1 MNVYPRPI
9 EEIRSQEYPYLEGE
23 LFRSRNLARLTPPG
37 RTYLDHAGTQLPPKS
52 LVDRFAADLATN
64 LYGNPHSE
72 SAPAALSGAR
82 VAAVRARTLA
92 FFGADPD
99 EYDLVFV
106 ANATAAIKLVAD
118 GFRDYCATAAAEDE
132 AAAAAGRAGRAL
144 AARFNWLPRGRRRR
158 RKGKRAREFHFLYHR
173 DAHTSVV
180 GARELSTRH
189 RCLGSDA
196 DVARWIRGLPA
207 GADGAPAGAVSL
219 FAYPGQ
225 SNMTGRRLPLSWSA
239 DVHRAG
245 AGAVYTL
252 LDAAA
257 LATTKPLRVSQWEP
271 DFVAVSFYKIFG
283 FPDLGALLVRRPPP
297 SPAAPPPGRILTAR
311 RYFGG
316 GTVDMVAALDA
327 SWHVRK
333 RGALHDALE
342 EGTVPFHS
350 VVALGHALDAME
362 RVYGGL
368 GNVGRHTARLTAELH
383 AELAG
388 LRHACGAPVVRVH
401 NEPGARFGD
410 PDVQGATVA
419 FSVLGAPPPSSSS
432 SSSEFEGGE
441 QRGPRR
447 EQPAFGYGQVER
459 LADARRIHVRSGSLC
474 NPGGFAAYLD
484 WTADD
489 LAAALRAGHSCS
501 SPRELALG
509 RPTGVVRVS
518 LGACSSRADVLR
530 LVGFLRSE
538 FADRR
543 AEADGAAA
551 PRAAGEAEGGPP
563 APEPRAPVVA
573 ASPAR
578 GALVRA
584 GPSTPWGDAYADA
597 DGRGGCC
604 DGGAAAAAA
613 KTPKKMTF
621 IKSAVERRTTVAEI

>member
-1 MNVYPRPI
+1 M
-9 EEIRSQEYPYLEGE
+9 
-23 LFRSRNLARLTPPG
+23 
-37 RTYLDHAGTQLPPKS
+37 
-52 LVDRFAADLATN
+52 
-64 LYGNPHSE
+64 
-72 SAPAALSGAR
+72 
-82 VAAVRARTLA
+82 RARTLA

-118 GFRDYCATAAAEDE
+118 GFRDYCATAAAEDD
-132 AAAAAGRAGRAL
+132 AAAAGRGAGGAL
-144 AARFNWLPRGRRRR
+144 AARFKWLRRGRRRR
-158 RKGKRAREFHFLYHR
+158 RKEKRAAEIHFLYHG

-180 GARELSTRH
+180 GARELSARH

-207 GADGAPAGAVSL
+207 GTDGAPAGAVSL

-257 LATTKPLRVSQWEP
+257 LATTKPLRVSEWEP

-368 GNVGRHTARLTAELH
+368 ANVGRHTARLTAELH
-383 AELAG
+383 AMLAG

-410 PDVQGATVA
+410 AEVQGATVA
-419 FSVLGAPPPSSSS
+419 FSVLGAPPPPSS
-432 SSSEFEGGE
+432 SSSELDGE
-441 QRGPRR
+441 KQRRH
-447 EQPAFGYGQVER
+447 EQPVFGYGQVER
-459 LADARRIHVRSGSLC
+459 LADARGIHVRSGALC
-474 NPGGFAAYLD
+474 NPGGFATYLG
-484 WTADD
+484 WTAED

-501 SPRELALG
+501 SPREVALVK
-509 RPTGVVRVS
+509 PTGVVRVS

-530 LVGFLRSE
+530 LVDFLRSE
-538 FADRR
+538 FVDRR
-543 AEADGAAA
+543 AEAEGAVG
-551 PRAAGEAEGGPP
+551 PRAGTEGEGGPP
-563 APEPRAPVVA
+563 VQEQRTPVVA

-578 GALVRA
+578 GALVCA

-597 DGRGGCC
+597 DGRSGCY
-604 DGGAAAAAA
+604 DGEEAAAAAVA
-613 KTPKKMTF
+613 KTPKKKTF
-621 IKSAVERRTTVAEI
+621 IKSVVERRTVVTTVTEI